1 MTSKLSRSI
10 LVGGASL
17 SLGIWLLDL
26 LHQVA
31 GDGFFY
37 LLLAGSV
44 GLIGWWWQKPA
55 STPAVAEPQ
64 PLDTAVVQQVLNEA
78 EQVITQIRTEAE
90 TPDNKDGVD
99 HVLPEVSQLQAQ
111 IAEIVSGMQREQIRL
126 AVIGAKGSGKTT
138 LIQQLQVGWATPKLI
153 LITETPS
160 FGGTS
165 AAGLAAEVKA
175 LERANIAD
183 LVLFLVTG
191 DLTESEFLLIQQL
204 AQRKRTLVLLNKR
217 DTVLPDEQSILLNA
231 LRSRLQEIVSAEDI
245 VAIAAAPQPIK
256 VRQHQPDGSIKEW
269 LEDQTAQIEPLT
281 ERLDQI
287 LTQESE
293 RLVLTSSF
301 GDARNLKA
309 KAQRTLNQV
318 RQTRAM
324 PIVEK
329 YQWVAAASAFASP
342 LPTLDM
348 VATAA
353 INAQMVTELGKIY
366 RQQFSLQQ
374 AQKVALEIGSLMLKF
389 GVVELSTQAIATL
402 FKTNAIT
409 YIAGGSVQAVSAAY
423 LTRLAGLSLVEYFSR
438 QEPTLAMTEAS
449 PLAIERISQILRSV
463 FQNSQR
469 QNMLKE
475 FISQAIAQLF
485 NKPTPSNA
493 SESTFAFSSQPLPT
507 VPLEPPAPLEPP
519 SQPVPAVPLEPSVP
533 LEPLQIPLP
542 EAKIPEKYEV
552 RVSLSNPTELKSSF
566 PLH

>member
-1 MTSKLSRSI
+1 MTSKLSRSL

-26 LHQVA
+26 LHQAA

-55 STPAVAEPQ
+55 PPSTAAEPQ
-64 PLDTAVVQQVLNEA
+64 PLDTAAVQQVLNEA
-78 EQVITQIRTEAE
+78 EQVITQLRMEAE
-90 TPDNKDGVD
+90 TPHNKDGVD
-99 HVLPEVSQLQAQ
+99 QVLPEVSQLQAQ

-126 AVIGAKGSGKTT
+126 AVMGAKGSGKTT

-160 FGGTS
+160 FAGTNE
-165 AAGLAAEVKA
+165 AGLAAEVKA
-175 LERANIAD
+175 LNRANTAD

-217 DTVLPDEQSILLNA
+217 DTVLPDEQPILLNA
-231 LRSRLQEIVSAEDI
+231 LRSRLQEIVPAED
-245 VAIAAAPQPIK
+245 VLAIAAAPQPIK

-269 LEDQTAQIEPLT
+269 LEEQTAQIHPLT
-281 ERLDQI
+281 ERLNQI

-318 RQTRAM
+318 RQTQAM
-324 PIVEK
+324 SILEK

-374 AQKVALEIGSLMLKF
+374 AQKVALEIGSLMLKL

-423 LTRLAGLSLVEYFSR
+423 LTRLAGLSLIEYFSL

-449 PLAIERISQILRSV
+449 PLAIERVSQILRSV
-463 FQNSQR
+463 FQNNQR

-485 NKPTPSNA
+485 SKPALSNS
-493 SESTFAFSSQPLPT
+493 SESTIAASSQP
-507 VPLEPPAPLEPP
+507 
-519 SQPVPAVPLEPSVP
+519 SPSVHLEQSAP
-533 LEPLQIPLP
+533 PEPLQIPLP